1 MFLQKI
7 GPISSG
13 CGQTVAGGS
22 WADSASCSQ
31 TMSNVIAVNVNVNVL
46 ERLSLREQTLQ
57 KTSSLLVVFRIS
69 CDLIMRSK
77 IL

>member
-31 TMSNVIAVNVNVNVL
+31 TISNVIAVTLVL
-46 ERLSLREQTLQ
+46 ERKVLFTG
-57 KTSSLLVVFRIS
+57 TNSSKDFFSFGRL
-69 CDLIMRSK
+69 
-77 IL
+77 

>member
-31 TMSNVIAVNVNVNVL
+31 TMSNVIAVNV
-46 ERLSLREQTLQ
+46 SLG
-57 KTSSLLVVFRIS
+57 KVVFTGTNS
-69 CDLIMRSK
+69 SK
-77 IL
+77 DFFSFGCL